1 MTARRRVHVAVEV
14 EAQKRKAVDPQLKLG
29 LGHGWVPVGRV
40 RDEPD
45 QDEQLG
51 DAWFFPGHAPPR
63 RAAHSCGHADKR
75 TVVGVTSMWN
85 SRPSRWASLAKVLS
99 DGA

>member
-51 DAWFFPGHAPPR
+51 DLAALVQQRNCFGLPR
-63 RAAHSCGHADKR
+63 LCR
-75 TVVGVTSMWN
+75 TQ
-85 SRPSRWASLAKVLS
+85 L
-99 DGA
+99 DGEGET